1 MPFLKR
7 EGRTRIYY
15 EVHGNGTTPL
25 ILTHGYS
32 STSGMWHGQIDAFT
46 KAGYKL
52 IIWDMR
58 GHGRS
63 SYPDDQNAY
72 SEAHTVADM
81 VALLDHTCGTGC
93 SAIVGGLSLGGYMS
107 QAFYRDHQSRVESL
121 LIIGKSID
129 VLQLLF
135 PLTSIQTPVLVSK
148 ATKPAKTGINM
159 PTKQQIDSNAKAFSN
174 YRA

>member
-1 MPFLKR
+1 MPYIKR
-7 EGRTRIYY
+7 EGRTRVYY
-15 EVHGNGTTPL
+15 EAHGNGPPL
-25 ILTHGYS
+25 LLTHGYS

-81 VALLDHTCGTGC
+81 AAILDHVCGAG
-93 SAIVGGLSLGGYMS
+93 SKAIVGGLSLGGYMS
-107 QAFYRDHQSRVESL
+107 QAFYRLHASRVESL
-121 LIIGKSID
+121 LIIGKAESSSCTS
-129 VLQLLF
+129 LF
-135 PLTSIQTPVLVSK
+135 
-148 ATKPAKTGINM
+148 
-159 PTKQQIDSNAKAFSN
+159 
-174 YRA
+174 